1 MSKNKFDRNPV
12 PDSVSEFSVPDS
24 IPEVSVLDSIP
35 EVSVPKI
42 NPETEKPV
50 DTNDG
55 LHANEITSNP
65 NLLINPDFKIN
76 QRGLSTYDSAA
87 ASSGHVCAEGYKSV
101 RLRKEP
107 NENAEVVTTVP
118 VGENVLMG
126 ETINGWT
133 KVNWSSFSGWMM
145 DKYIVR
151 H

>member
-12 PDSVSEFSVPDS
+12 PDSVSEFSVLDGM
-24 IPEVSVLDSIP
+24 PEVSIS
-35 EVSVPKI
+35 EI
-42 NPETEKPV
+42 NQETEKPV
-50 DTNDG
+50 DTND
-55 LHANEITSNP
+55 
-65 NLLINPDFKIN
+65 
-76 QRGLSTYDSAA
+76 SAA
-87 ASSGHVCAEGYKSV
+87 ASSGCVYAEGYKSV

-118 VGENVLMG
+118 VGENILIG

>member
-12 PDSVSEFSVPDS
+12 PDS
-24 IPEVSVLDSIP
+24 IP
-35 EVSVPKI
+35 EVSVPESMPEVSV
-42 NPETEKPV
+42 PETEKPV
-50 DTNDG
+50 DTND
-55 LHANEITSNP
+55 
-65 NLLINPDFKIN
+65 
-76 QRGLSTYDSAA
+76 SAA
-87 ASSGHVCAEGYKSV
+87 ASSGHVRAEGYKSV

-145 DKYIVR
+145 TKYVMDHR
-151 H
+151 

>member
-24 IPEVSVLDSIP
+24 IPEVSVS
-35 EVSVPKI
+35 KT
-42 NPETEKPV
+42 NPETENLV
-50 DTNDG
+50 DTND
-55 LHANEITSNP
+55 SVNP
-65 NLLINPDFKIN
+65 NLLINLDFGIN
-76 QRGLSTYDSAA
+76 QRRQAEYTGA
-87 ASSGHVCAEGYKSV
+87 ASSGCVYAEGYKSV

-118 VGENVLMG
+118 VGENVLIV
-126 ETINGWT
+126 ETINGWA
-133 KVNWSSFSGWMM
+133 KVNWSQLFSGWMM

>member
-12 PDSVSEFSVPDS
+12 PDS
-24 IPEVSVLDSIP
+24 IP
-35 EVSVPKI
+35 EVSVPESTSEFSI
-42 NPETEKPV
+42 PDSMPEVSVPETEKPV
-50 DTNDG
+50 DTND
-55 LHANEITSNP
+55 
-65 NLLINPDFKIN
+65 
-76 QRGLSTYDSAA
+76 SAV
-87 ASSGHVCAEGYKSV
+87 ASSGHVHAEGYKSV

-145 DKYIVR
+145 AKYVIDHR
-151 H
+151 

>member
-24 IPEVSVLDSIP
+24 IPEVSVS
-35 EVSVPKI
+35 KT
-42 NPETEKPV
+42 NPEIENPV
-50 DTNDG
+50 DTND
-55 LHANEITSNP
+55 
-65 NLLINPDFKIN
+65 
-76 QRGLSTYDSAA
+76 SAV
-87 ASSGHVCAEGYKSV
+87 ASSGCVCAEGYKSV

-118 VGENVLMG
+118 VGENILIG
-126 ETINGWT
+126 ETINGWA
-133 KVNWSSFSGWMM
+133 KVNWSNLFSGWMM

>member
-12 PDSVSEFSVPDS
+12 PDS
-24 IPEVSVLDSIP
+24 IPEVSIPESTSGFSIPDSMP
-35 EVSVPKI
+35 EVSV
-42 NPETEKPV
+42 PETEKPV
-50 DTNDG
+50 DTND
-55 LHANEITSNP
+55 
-65 NLLINPDFKIN
+65 
-76 QRGLSTYDSAA
+76 SAA
-87 ASSGHVCAEGYKSV
+87 ASSGCVYAEGYKSV

-107 NENAEVVTTVP
+107 NENADVVTTVP
-118 VGENVLMG
+118 VGENVLIG

>member
-12 PDSVSEFSVPDS
+12 PDSVSEFSISDSIPEVSVPDS
-24 IPEVSVLDSIP
+24 IPEVSVP
-35 EVSVPKI
+35 EI
-42 NPETEKPV
+42 NSETENLV
-50 DTNDG
+50 DTNDS
-55 LHANEITSNP
+55 ANP
-65 NLLINPDFKIN
+65 NLLINLDFRIN
-76 QRGLSTYDSAA
+76 QRRQAEYTAA
-87 ASSGHVCAEGYKSV
+87 ASSGCVYAEGYKSV

-118 VGENVLMG
+118 VGENVLIG